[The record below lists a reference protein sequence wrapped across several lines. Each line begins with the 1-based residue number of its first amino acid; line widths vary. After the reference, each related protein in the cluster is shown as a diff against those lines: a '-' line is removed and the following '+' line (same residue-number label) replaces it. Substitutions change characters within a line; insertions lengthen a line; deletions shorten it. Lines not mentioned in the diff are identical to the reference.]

1 MAQKSLNIIAD
12 NSKVVEELVSTLKDK
27 VLDVKWST
35 PRRVYIEIIP
45 HSHREFVKWVRDKF
59 PNSSYLVSI
68 DTVDFID
75 KGEFEIRYKL
85 QIVKEKVRLTLIFKM
100 SVPRDYPKVKTITDI
115 VPGAILYEREN
126 YEMFGIIFEGH
137 PNLARFFLP
146 ETWPE
151 GVYPLRKDANVIRKK
166 PKVW

>member
-1 MAQKSLNIIAD
+1 MAQKSLNITD
-12 NSKVVEELVSTLKDK
+12 NKKVVEELVSALEDK
-27 VLDVKWST
+27 VLDVTWSG
-35 PRRVYIEIIP
+35 PQRVYVKIAP
-45 HSHREFVKWVRDKF
+45 HSHREFIKWVRDKF

-75 KGEFEIRYKL
+75 RGEFEVRYKM
-85 QIVKEKVRLTLIFKM
+85 QIVQENIKLAFIFKM
-100 SVPRDYPKVKTITDI
+100 NVPRDYPKVRTITDM
-115 VPGAILYEREN
+115 VPGAVLYEREN

-137 PNLARFFLP
+137 PNLAKLFLP

-151 GVYPLRKDANVIRKK
+151 GVYPLRKDVNVLRKK

>member
-1 MAQKSLNIIAD
+1 MVQKSLNIAD
-12 NSKVVEELVSTLKDK
+12 NKKVVEELVSILKDK
-27 VLDVKWST
+27 VLDVKWSG
-35 PRRVYIEIIP
+35 PRRVYVKIAP
-45 HSHREFVKWVRDKF
+45 HSHREFIKWVRDKF

-75 KGEFEIRYKL
+75 RGEFEIRYKM
-85 QIVKEKVRLTLIFKM
+85 QIVHNSIKLTLIFKM
-100 SVPRDYPKVKTITDI
+100 NVPRDYPKVRTITDI
-115 VPGAILYEREN
+115 VPGAVLYEREN

-137 PNLARFFLP
+137 PNLAKFFLP

-151 GVYPLRKDANVIRKK
+151 GVYPLRKDVNILRKK